1 MNIYGWIFMIF
12 SWVSIIILNLFAI
25 IKILKNNNNSQK
37 NGKNHDT
44 AKNVSN

>member
-12 SWVSIIILNLFAI
+12 SWASIIILTLFTI
-25 IKILKNNNNSQK
+25 IKVLKNNNNSKK
-37 NGKNHDT
+37 NGKNQDT